1 MVFAKIPTEYDD
13 KKWTCSDIDNQGWWV
28 YHGDIRMKLLNTER
42 LAIWNSQNWR
52 KGDIVSAV
60 HCG

>member
-13 KKWTCSDIDNQGWWV
+13 KNEHAVTLITTKGGEYNN

-42 LAIWNSQNWR
+42 LAI
-52 KGDIVSAV
+52 
-60 HCG
+60 